1 MAKVLP
7 PTVMLPCRGVGL
19 GLPRTRK
26 LTEDGPL
33 PLTALVSVIHASETV
48 AFQLH
53 PSGQLKLN
61 WNSSPPASISLP
73 ARDSVKTQGA
83 PSWFTVKV
91 AGPTDTVPL
100 RGCEEGLA

>member
-33 PLTALVSVIHASETV
+33 PLVALVSVIHASETV
-48 AFQLH
+48 AFQAH
-53 PSGQLKLN
+53 PSGQLKSN
-61 WNSSPPASISLP
+61 RTSSPPTSISLP
-73 ARDSVKTQGA
+73 ARASVKMQGA
-83 PSWFTVKV
+83 PSCVTLKV
-91 AGPTDTVPL
+91 AGPTVTAPL
-100 RGCEEGLA
+100 RG